1 MKKYIVIILLIA
13 GFIYAGVQ
21 QSQKDSS
28 GGTYSGSETLDDDQL
43 LSEAFNNRESG
54 LHVGGSGR
62 VIRILSDDNEG
73 SRHQKFI
80 IKLGSGQ
87 TLLISHNIDIA
98 PRINSISTGD
108 QIEFY
113 GVYEWNDKGGVVH
126 WTHHDPDGSHED
138 GWLRHAGRIY
148 Q

>member
-113 GVYEWNDKGGVVH
+113 GEYEWNDKGGVVH

>member
-28 GGTYSGSETLDDDQL
+28 GGTYSGSEVLDDDQL
-43 LSEAFNNRESG
+43 FSEAFNNWESG
-54 LHVGGSGR
+54 FQVSGSGR

-113 GVYEWNDKGGVVH
+113 GEYEWNDKGGVVH